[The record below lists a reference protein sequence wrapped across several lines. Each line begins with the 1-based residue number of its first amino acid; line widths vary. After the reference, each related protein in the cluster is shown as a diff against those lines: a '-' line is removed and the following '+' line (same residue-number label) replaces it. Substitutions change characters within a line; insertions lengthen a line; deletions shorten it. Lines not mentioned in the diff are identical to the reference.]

1 MAHSDDQQSSFW
13 DPDAIPAATV
23 LVIRDGQHGVE
34 ALMLKRNSKASF
46 AGGMWVFP
54 GGRIDPEDHPE
65 SGPDLDAAAQVAAV
79 RETVEESGLIIAREE
94 LVHWSHW
101 TPPQMSYKR
110 FTTAFF
116 VAKVDIDQSEVV
128 IDNQEIKDHAWI
140 SAEEVL
146 ARQRSGEL
154 GLTPP
159 TFVTLEQLIPHNN
172 SAEVLA
178 GALAR
183 EVEHFAT
190 RFAMLEDEPFALY
203 HGDEGYDD
211 EDASL
216 DNPRHRLSMGARW
229 EYVREV

>member
-1 MAHSDDQQSSFW
+1 MAISNDQQESFW

-23 LVIRDGQHGVE
+23 IVIRDGAHGVE
-34 ALMLKRNSKASF
+34 TLMLKRNSKASF

-54 GGRIDPEDHPE
+54 GGRIDPEDHPAT
-65 SGPDLDAAAQVAAV
+65 GFDLDAAAQVAAV
-79 RETVEESGLIIAREE
+79 RETTEEAGLYLAREE

-116 VAKVDIDQSEVV
+116 VAKITVEESEVV

-146 ARQRSGEL
+146 ARQRAGEL

-172 SAEVLA
+172 ADEVLA
-178 GALAR
+178 GATAR
-183 EVEHFAT
+183 QVEHFAT
-190 RFAMLEDEPFALY
+190 RFAMLADEPIALY
-203 HGDEGYDD
+203 HGDEGYED
-211 EDASL
+211 EDPTR